1 MGIEER
7 GGLWVIIKRQ
17 KYLDFLLKQKD
28 KDIIKIITGIR
39 RSGKSTLLFDI
50 YYHELLKLGVAE
62 QKIIRIALDNIK
74 NVSLKNP
81 IALYEEIERQIAD
94 KEKYYIFLDEIQLVD
109 NFEDAVNGIKN
120 DFNCDIY
127 ITGSNSEFLS
137 SDINTKF
144 RGRGIEL
151 RVFPFSF
158 QEYYEFCGGD
168 KYQAFNNYMLYGGMP
183 YLIQEEDPIQKD
195 KYLRMLVE
203 TVEINDIIDRHEI
216 RNVEAFD
223 AVVKLLCSS
232 IGSYVSSSK
241 IANTLKSNGI
251 GSIDHKTV
259 SNYLRYLCDAFM
271 FYKVERYDIKG
282 KAYLKTLNKYYV
294 CDIGLRNALLNF
306 RQIEPTH
313 TIENIVYIELI
324 SRGYIVDIGNNSNK
338 EIDFVA
344 KNMRDTYYIQVS
356 YSIID
361 EATKQREISSFYNLD
376 DGYKKIVITM
386 DNDPFTNLE
395 NGYKKVNLIDFL
407 LDDKALESV

>member
-1 MGIEER
+1 M
-7 GGLWVIIKRQ
+7 IIKRQ

-81 IALYEEIERQIAD
+81 IALYEEIERQITD

-395 NGYKKVNLIDFL
+395 NGYKKINLIDFL

>member
-1 MGIEER
+1 M
-7 GGLWVIIKRQ
+7 IIKRQ

>member
-1 MGIEER
+1 M
-7 GGLWVIIKRQ
+7 IIKRQ

-395 NGYKKVNLIDFL
+395 NGYKKINLIDFL

>member
-1 MGIEER
+1 M
-7 GGLWVIIKRQ
+7 
-17 KYLDFLLKQKD
+17 
-28 KDIIKIITGIR
+28 
-39 RSGKSTLLFDI
+39 
-50 YYHELLKLGVAE
+50 
-62 QKIIRIALDNIK
+62 
-74 NVSLKNP
+74 
-81 IALYEEIERQIAD
+81 AD